1 MDMNCGMQQVWRGLW
16 SFLLRFNVLLILLH
30 MLSCL
35 GFLLM
40 EVKFVGALVQNP
52 IHMMPCTFIH
62 FLLIMAG
69 RIDLSAMVLKFFLD
83 RCFSLL
89 EVRVLTLW

>member
-1 MDMNCGMQQVWRGLW
+1 ML
-16 SFLLRFNVLLILLH
+16 VLLFLMRLLIDGAD
-30 MLSCL
+30 CYGCYFF

-62 FLLIMAG
+62 FLLIMVG
-69 RIDLSAMVLKFFLD
+69 RIDLSD

-89 EVRVLTLW
+89 EVRVL